1 MATKAKIATNEKR
14 KKLSAKFAQKRASL
28 KAIVASVKAS
38 DADKLAAQNKLNA
51 LPRNSSRPRVRNR
64 CALTGRPRAVYRKF
78 GLSRIAIR
86 EKGLAG
92 EIPGLTKSSW

>member
-1 MATKAKIATNEKR
+1 MATQAKIATNEKR
-14 KKLSAKFAQKRASL
+14 KKLSAKFAAKRAAL
-28 KAIVASVKAS
+28 KAVVSDPKAS
-38 DADKLAAQNKLNA
+38 DADKLTAANKLNA
-51 LPRNSSRPRVRNR
+51 LPRNSARTRIRNR

>member
-1 MATKAKIATNEKR
+1 MATTAKIATNEKR
-14 KKLSAKFAQKRASL
+14 KKLSKKYAAKRAEL
-28 KAIVASVKAS
+28 KAIVVSPKSS
-38 DADKLAAQNKLNA
+38 DADKLKAGIALNK
-51 LPRNSSRPRVRNR
+51 LPRNSNRNRVRNR
-64 CALTGRPRAVYRKF
+64 CVLTGRSRGVYRKF

>member
-1 MATKAKIATNEKR
+1 MATQGKISTNERR
-14 KKLSAKFAQKRASL
+14 KKLSAKFAAKRAAL
-28 KAIVASVKAS
+28 KAVIRNPKSS
-38 DADKLAAQNKLNA
+38 EADKVLAQAKLNA
-51 LPRNSSRPRVRNR
+51 LPRNSNINRVRNR

>member
-14 KKLSAKFAQKRASL
+14 KKLSAKFAQKRAAL
-28 KAIVASVKAS
+28 KAIVVDVKAS

-51 LPRNSSRPRVRNR
+51 LPRNSSRQRVRNR
-64 CALTGRPRAVYRKF
+64 CVLTGRPRGVYRKF

>member
-1 MATKAKIATNEKR
+1 MATQAKIATNEKR
-14 KKLSAKFAQKRASL
+14 RQLSAKYAVKRAEL
-28 KAIVASVKAS
+28 KHIVSSPKSS
-38 DADKLAAQNKLNA
+38 DAEKLAAANKLNA
-51 LPRNSSRPRVRNR
+51 MPRNSNKIRIRNR
-64 CALTGRPRAVYRKF
+64 CVLTGRPRGYYRKF

>member
-1 MATKAKIATNEKR
+1 MATTAKIATNEKR
-14 KKLSAKFAQKRASL
+14 KKLSKKYAAKRAEL
-28 KAIVASVKAS
+28 KAIVVSPKAS
-38 DADKLAAQNKLNA
+38 EADKLKAGIALNK
-51 LPRNSSRPRVRNR
+51 LPRNSNRNRVRNR
-64 CALTGRPRAVYRKF
+64 CVLTGRPRGVYRKF

>member
-1 MATKAKIATNEKR
+1 MATTAKIATNEKR
-14 KKLSAKFAQKRASL
+14 KKLSKKYAAKRAEL
-28 KAIVASVKAS
+28 KAIVVSPKAS
-38 DADKLAAQNKLNA
+38 DADKLKAGIQLNK
-51 LPRNSSRPRVRNR
+51 LPRNSNRNRVRNR
-64 CALTGRPRAVYRKF
+64 CVLTGRPRGVYRKF